1 MDNLQA
7 FGSTTPFAEPLWY
20 SRTDNPNYTESH
32 RRLRQAIRHYVDN
45 EIVPF
50 ISEWEEKGVVPPN
63 VLKRHSDLG
72 YTAVALD
79 PHALGKYLPDKAVLP
94 GDVAAS
100 DWDSFHDLIAMDE
113 LARCGSLGVIWAL
126 GCGNSIG
133 CPLVIKFGTE
143 EQKSQWLPPVVRGE
157 ARFSLGCTEPQ
168 AGSDV
173 AGIVTTAEQKGNVF
187 VVNGTKHW
195 VTNGM
200 TADYCTAVVRTG
212 VVGRDGIS
220 VLVIPLNS
228 KGVTRSEIHN
238 SGVELSGC
246 ASLKFD
252 NVEVPVGNIIGEV
265 NRGFKLVMTCFNHE
279 RLWIATNCLRLARVC
294 VEDAYQHALTRQTFG
309 KPLIERQL
317 IRLKFANV
325 GMQVTSTYALIE
337 SLVQLWNRARL
348 QGGDDTST
356 PVGGLCAMTKV
367 NAARALE
374 LAVRESQ
381 QIMGALGY
389 TRGGPGGRIERISRD
404 MRVLVIGGGSDEI
417 LSEMCL
423 MQESK
428 DLQRIMASSLS

>member
-1 MDNLQA
+1 MDS

-20 SRTDNPNYTESH
+20 SRTDNPNYTDSH
-32 RRLRQAIRHYVDN
+32 RRLRQAIRQYVDT
-45 EIVPF
+45 ELVPF
-50 ISEWEEKGVVPPN
+50 ISEWEEKGAVPPN

-72 YTAVALD
+72 YTAVSLD
-79 PHALGKYLPDKAVLP
+79 PSALGSHLPKETTLP
-94 GDVAAS
+94 GDVAPS
-100 DWDSFHDLIAMDE
+100 EWDSFHDLIAMDE
-113 LARCGSLGVIWAL
+113 MARCGSLGTIWAL

-143 EQKSQWLPPVVRGE
+143 EQKSTWLPPVVRGE
-157 ARFSLGCTEPQ
+157 ARFCLGCTEPQ

-173 AGIVTTAEQKGNVF
+173 AGIVTTAEQKGDVF
-187 VVNGTKHW
+187 VVNGTKQW

-200 TADYCTAVVRTG
+200 TANYCTAVVRTG
-212 VVGRDGIS
+212 GPGKDGVS
-220 VLVIPLNS
+220 VLVIPLDS
-228 KGVTRSEIHN
+228 KGVTRSEIRN

-252 NVEVPVGNIIGEV
+252 NVEVPVGNIVGEV
-265 NRGFKLVMTCFNHE
+265 NRGFRLIMTSFNHE

-294 VEDAYQHALTRQTFG
+294 VEDAYQHAVTRHTFG
-309 KPLIERQL
+309 KPLIERQV

-325 GMQVTSTYALIE
+325 GMQVTSTFALIE
-337 SLVQLWNRARL
+337 SIVQLWNRARL
-348 QGGDDTST
+348 QGGDDATT
-356 PVGGLCAMTKV
+356 PTGGLCALTKV

-389 TRGGPGGRIERISRD
+389 TRGGAGGRIERISRD

-428 DLQRIMASSLS
+428 DLQKIMASSRT